1 MKPHAVRPVAH
12 GKPLI
17 VAGTKPECAAR
28 PGIPASF
35 TALYPEKE
43 GCLEVCRK
51 EGARLALS
59 VESVS
64 TLWFL
69 GPPLSHGNSPHPLCF
84 GLILPALNPKVIS
97 KGHRVW
103 ASWLSGK
110 ERCVSREATASWV
123 GEAGLG
129 FGGRGLGV
137 ARAAGLRGALMGLW
151 LDAAHLPC
159 P

>member
-35 TALYPEKE
+35 TTLYPEKE
-43 GCLEVCRK
+43 GHLEVCRK

-59 VESVS
+59 MESAS
-64 TLWFL
+64 TLWFV
-69 GPPLSHGNSPHPLCF
+69 GPPLSHGNSPRPPCF
-84 GLILPALNPKVIS
+84 GLILPALNLKVIS
-97 KGHRVW
+97 KGHRVRV
-103 ASWLSGK
+103 SWLSGK
-110 ERCVSREATASWV
+110 ERCFFREATAPWV
-123 GEAGLG
+123 EEAGLG
-129 FGGRGLGV
+129 FGGRGLGA
-137 ARAAGLRGALMGLW
+137 ARAAGLGGALMGLR
-151 LDAAHLPC
+151 LDAARLPC

>member
-1 MKPHAVRPVAH
+1 MRPVAH

-17 VAGTKPECAAR
+17 VAGTKPECAAW

-59 VESVS
+59 MESVS
-64 TLWFL
+64 TLWFV
-69 GPPLSHGNSPHPLCF
+69 GPPLSHGNSPHPPCL
-84 GLILPALNPKVIS
+84 GLILPPLNPKVIS
-97 KGHRVW
+97 KGHRVR

-110 ERCVSREATASWV
+110 ERCYFREATAPWV
-123 GEAGLG
+123 EEAGLG

-137 ARAAGLRGALMGLW
+137 AQAAGLGGALMGLW